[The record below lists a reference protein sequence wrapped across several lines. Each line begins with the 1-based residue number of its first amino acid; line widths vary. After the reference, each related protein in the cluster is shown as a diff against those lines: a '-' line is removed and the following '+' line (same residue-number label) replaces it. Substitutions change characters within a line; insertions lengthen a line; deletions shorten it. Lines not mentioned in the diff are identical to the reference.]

1 MPTTIATGYR
11 RGFPRP
17 RASGKMVRDV
27 IEQPPRGDVLS
38 ELASQLSAVGG
49 LAASLEPLDLAG
61 RAKLLRIARD
71 VAHATERQNAPLAA
85 FLIGR
90 FVEGSVR
97 SGVSPAD
104 ALDAAASVVRS
115 LIGEDAD

>member
-1 MPTTIATGYR
+1 
-11 RGFPRP
+11 
-17 RASGKMVRDV
+17 MVRDV
-27 IEQPPRGDVLS
+27 TEQPPSGDVLS

-49 LAASLEPLDLAG
+49 LAASLEPFDLAG
-61 RAKLLRIARD
+61 RATLLRIARD

-97 SGVSPAD
+97 SGISQAD

-115 LIGEDAD
+115 LIGEAAD